1 MRYTQSFALLLLF
14 FGSTSLAGQVP
25 IPQISVPQLIAHE
38 TEMYGPQIVRVSYVQ
53 GEVKLSL
60 GIDGSPDLG
69 KHWIAAGVNFPIEE
83 GATLATEEGRAEVEF
98 ENGSMVYLAEHSVL
112 QFDRLAS
119 NSQGT
124 RSRVT
129 LLTGRATFALE
140 SSAHDLFTIYTGKGG
155 LETWGAKILRVDSAL
170 DGGLIHVVEGYLGF
184 YIGRHPSRVTI
195 KSGETVKCVDGMLSR
210 VPNSQ
215 EDPDDK
221 GWDQWVNERQIS
233 RKADIA
239 EGLKESGLAAPIPG
253 LADLARDGTF
263 SDCPPY
269 GKCWEPKEAPAPG
282 NALEMDKPVM
292 EQESRSQDPEAQ
304 GAANSNPP
312 QTVTVRYQ
320 KVRDYLGQTLSYD
333 GPCGTGGVRRGRNY
347 VEKTLKFT
355 ADHPEGVV
363 VKKHFGTE
371 WEPLG
376 TGRAQ
381 WWRGYDWAT
390 CYAGSWIPQQA
401 EEHFGCHTGKR
412 GGSGKCHRP
421 HRKVW
426 VVGQKKR
433 SGSFLRV
440 KVGRGVGLIPT
451 HPRDVAG
458 KPPLNAKDGVLTL
471 HKEDGQEITQLKS
484 APQTLRM
491 ANALPGAL
499 EGKWAWSLPR
509 VEKPVIEGRLMKS
522 ATGLPNSLA
531 ARAENQMGQ
540 NEVRFDYK
548 SQNFVTHS
556 AGATGE
562 RGSGRPVVVASLGSV
577 SGSGGGSRSGYGGGY
592 SGSGGG
598 SRGSGGYGGGGS
610 HGGGGGYGGGGSHG
624 GGGSSGGGGGG
635 SHSGGGGGGG
645 YSGGGSSGGGGG
657 GGSSAGSSSGGSHR

>member
-1 MRYTQSFALLLLF
+1 MRSTQPFALLLVF
-14 FGSTSLAGQVP
+14 FGLASLAIP
-25 IPQISVPQLIAHE
+25 IPTHGAE
-38 TEMYGPQIVRVSYVQ
+38 EYGPQIVRVSYVQ

-98 ENGSMVYLAEHSVL
+98 ENGSMAYLAEHSVL

-124 RSRVT
+124 STHVT
-129 LLTGRATFALE
+129 LLTGRATFVIE
-140 SSAHDLFTIYTGKGG
+140 SSAHDFFTIYTAKAE
-155 LETWGAKILRVDSAL
+155 LETWGAKTLRVDSAL
-170 DGGLIHVVEGYLGF
+170 DGVVVHVVEGYLGF
-184 YIGRHPSRVTI
+184 YEGRPPAKVTI
-195 KSGETVKCVDGMLSR
+195 RSGETVKCVDGMLSR
-210 VPNSQ
+210 VQNSQ
-215 EDPDDK
+215 DDPDQK
-221 GWDQWVNERQIS
+221 AWDQWVNERQTA
-233 RKADIA
+233 RKVDIA
-239 EGLKESGLAAPIPG
+239 AGLKESGLAAPIPG

-269 GKCWEPKEAPAPG
+269 GKCWEPKEASAG
-282 NALEMDKPVM
+282 NALELDKAEM
-292 EQESRSQDPEAQ
+292 EQEPRSQNPGAQ

-312 QTVTVRYQ
+312 QTATVRYQ
-320 KVRDYLGQTLSYD
+320 KVREDLGPTLSYD
-333 GPCGTGGVRRGRNY
+333 GPCGTGEVRRGRNY
-347 VEKTLKFT
+347 VEKTLKIT
-355 ADHPEGVV
+355 AEHPEGEV

-371 WEPLG
+371 WEPAG
-376 TGRAQ
+376 TGVSQ

-390 CYAGSWIPQQA
+390 CYAGSWIPQRG

-412 GGSGKCHRP
+412 GGSGKCHPP

-440 KVGRGVGLIPT
+440 KVGRGVGLIPR

-471 HKEDGQEITQLKS
+471 HKKDGTEVMQIKT

-491 ANALPGAL
+491 RSDLPGAL

-509 VEKPVIEGRLMKS
+509 VGKPVIEGKLMQGTIVS
-522 ATGLPNSLA
+522 ASRTASLA
-531 ARAENQMGQ
+531 GNQKNQ
-540 NEVRFDYK
+540 ESIRFDYK
-548 SQNFVTHS
+548 SQNFITRS
-556 AGATGE
+556 GGTTSE
-562 RGSGRPVVVASLGSV
+562 RGSGRPVVVASLGSI

-592 SGSGGG
+592 SGGGGG
-598 SRGSGGYGGGGS
+598 SRGAGGGGS
-610 HGGGGGYGGGGSHG
+610 HSSGGGYGGGGSHG

-645 YSGGGSSGGGGG
+645 SS
-657 GGSSAGSSSGGSHR
+657 SSSGGSHR